1 MNIIFLGA
9 PGAGKG
15 TQAENVS
22 EKLNIPNISTGALF
36 REAVAAKT
44 DTGLKAKEYMDN
56 GGLVPDGITV
66 NILKERLAKPD
77 CENGFILD
85 GFPRTVPQAEYLE
98 ESGVV
103 IDLVIDIYVPD
114 DKIIERISGRRVCP
128 MCGASYHI
136 IYKPSHRGN
145 ICGRCESRLIIRDDD
160 KPEVVFSRLETYH
173 GQTEPLIDFY
183 KNKGVLETVIGQEEV
198 DDTSKLTFEVI
209 QNFNAKTKIE

>member
-15 TQAENVS
+15 TQAENIS
-22 EKLNIPNISTGALF
+22 EKLNIPNISTGVIL
-36 REAVAAKT
+36 REAINEKT
-44 DTGLKAKEYMDN
+44 SMGLKAKDYMDK
-56 GGLVPDGITV
+56 GALVPDAIV
-66 NILKERLAKPD
+66 ISIIKSRLTKPD

-103 IDLVIDIYVPD
+103 IDLIVDIHVPD
-114 DKIIERISGRRVCP
+114 DKIIERMSGRRVCP
-128 MCGASYHI
+128 MCGATYHI

-160 KPEVVFSRLETYH
+160 KPEVVLSRLETYH
-173 GQTEPLIDFY
+173 KQTEPLKDFY
-183 KNKGVLETVIGQEEV
+183 GKRNVLKTVIGQEEV
-198 DDTSKLTFEVI
+198 EDTSRLTYEVI
-209 QNFNAKTKIE
+209 QNFNK